1 MKVIGQ
7 SSNGTVKASKV
18 LAMKA
23 KVQSSKDAVK
33 SAKATVQSWK
43 AMDEKKKKAWSNAGK
58 VTDALRAGLSAM
70 KAKVQSLGSEDW
82 SYYDV
87 RDVNMIWVVATT
99 TSRGKLIVKAFGRLG
114 M

>member
-1 MKVIGQ
+1 
-7 SSNGTVKASKV
+7 
-18 LAMKA
+18 MKA
-23 KVQSSKDAVK
+23 EVQP
-33 SAKATVQSWK
+33 
-43 AMDEKKKKAWSNAGK
+43 
-58 VTDALRAGLSAM
+58 
-70 KAKVQSLGSEDW
+70 LGSEDW